1 MTTLFLLFGL
11 ILLLLGS
18 PFLLLAY
25 LRIRRPHS
33 GEVNAEQARLHRKN
47 GVSPPA
53 PNQPEKKHAFLEW
66 VQCNIWTILLV
77 VIGIILLW
85 WSHDTKVTQLG
96 NWGKNQP
103 LFLLVLWGFLA
114 ALIKLHTGALGK
126 AAEVLQWVVAG
137 GVLLALF
144 LGSPVGEWF
153 TKDESTGSTAHKAT
167 VGARQ
172 VLTMAPGSESERV
185 PTRPGHRID
194 FSGEGFSVYNV
205 YRDGTVCSEG
215 CKNGPLREV
224 YVKNLKNEQNSVSYE
239 FVRP

>member
-1 MTTLFLLFGL
+1 MKISTFV
-11 ILLLLGS
+11 LLGIVLGGVVFWKFQTQVS
-18 PFLLLAY
+18 KFL
-25 LRIRRPHS
+25 
-33 GEVNAEQARLHRKN
+33 KN
-47 GVSPPA
+47 MTPGASNTQGNMRGWATKNIPTIILIVVGV
-53 PNQPEKKHAFLEW
+53 
-66 VQCNIWTILLV
+66 V
-77 VIGIILLW
+77 LLW